1 METDLERSLTEMDWL
16 ARLNV
21 GGVLGGGLIDLTAD
35 GTDQYSD
42 SSLSSCASS
51 VSSSSSTAV
60 PSHSGRGSKPPY
72 SYTTLIMSA
81 ISSTPNKRMALG
93 DIYSWIMDNF
103 PYYRNA
109 GPGWK
114 VGGGV
119 VHYTNSNIS
128 ISNQIYTN
136 LTFSSLQTIERWG
149 MHAATILS

>member
-21 GGVLGGGLIDLTAD
+21 GGVLGGGLVDLTVD

-42 SSLSSCASS
+42 SSLSSCATNTS
-51 VSSSSSTAV
+51 VSSSSSTV
-60 PSHSGRGSKPPY
+60 PTHLGRISKPPY

-114 VGGGV
+114 VGSKRRLFVV
-119 VHYTNSNIS
+119 VHYIIQIQTNVS
-128 ISNQIYTN
+128 I
-136 LTFSSLQTIERWG
+136 
-149 MHAATILS
+149 